1 MRKNRRN
8 SPISPAWPGESVAFL
23 PSFVY
28 TTKYERQVTPVNY
41 ALMHKDIPVVEIA
54 LDEATGS
61 IQRIDELLHGEHL
74 PVGVPVRHGVA
85 DRAALNEWWEDR
97 SIPASRSGLREALET
112 LGVASS
118 KLLLSRC
125 YGLSLSDQYW
135 IKPAGSSLAWNQV
148 NFFENPF
155 SEDIGDALFG
165 KPARKEGF
173 DFSSPDNT
181 SDGFLKKRWKIID
194 GKRCL
199 IKAGSPP
206 FQQQPFNEVIAYK
219 MADRLGIPHI
229 PYALLWDEGL
239 PYSVC
244 EDFVT
249 PDTELIP
256 AWRVMQTQKKDNQT
270 SVYQHYRNCCE
281 KLGVPGIAHALDQ
294 MMVLDYLIANEDRH
308 FNNFGLLRNPD
319 TLEWLGP
326 APIYDSGSSLGYDKL
341 TPQIRSGR
349 NISCKPFKKTHQDQ
363 LRMVTSFDW
372 LDLSKLDDVDQDIR
386 EVFTGAEEFIDKERV
401 EAIVASVN
409 QRVQLLATFILTQ
422 QPQMDSTEN
431 DVEENVAA
439 EYGMGQQL

>member
-1 MRKNRRN
+1 MN
-8 SPISPAWPGESVAFL
+8 
-23 PSFVY
+23 Y
-28 TTKYERQVTPVNY
+28 T
-41 ALMHKDIPVVEIA
+41 LMHKDIPVVEIA
-54 LDEATGS
+54 LDDGGTKITRVG
-61 IQRIDELLHGEHL
+61 ELYHGEDL
-74 PVGVPVRHGVA
+74 PVGVPITWDKA
-85 DRAALNEWWEDR
+85 DRAALNAWWTDR
-97 SIPASRSGLREALET
+97 FIPSARSGLVDALSQ
-112 LGVASS
+112 LGFPNPQQVI
-118 KLLLSRC
+118 SRNL
-125 YGLSLSDQYW
+125 GLSLSDHYW
-135 IKPAGSSLAWNQV
+135 VKPASSNLSWHNV

-155 SEDIGDALFG
+155 SEDVGDSLFG
-165 KPARKEGF
+165 APAKKEGF

-181 SDGFLKKRWKIID
+181 SDGFLKKRWKILD

-206 FQQQPFNEVIAYK
+206 FLQQPFNEIIATK
-219 MADRLGIPHI
+219 IAQRLAIPHI
-229 PYALLWDEGL
+229 PYTLLWDDGI

-270 SVYQHYRNCCE
+270 SVYQHYRNCYE
-281 KLGVPGIAHALDQ
+281 KLGVPNVTHALNQ
-294 MMVLDYLIANEDRH
+294 MLVLDYLIANEDRH
-308 FNNFGLLRNPD
+308 FNNFGLLRDPD

-372 LDLSKLDDVDQDIR
+372 LDLSKLDGVDQDIR
-386 EVFTGAEEFIDKERV
+386 EVFAGAEEFIDKERV

-439 EYGMGQQL
+439 EYGMKL